1 MIGGAGAIHPKRNN
15 NNNKTDKDMV
25 NEKPNVPPT
34 ARYTLREAAKILGV
48 NAKTISRAIERG
60 AMRCGYRKMN
70 DMPYVEG
77 KEIMR
82 MWQESW

>member
-1 MIGGAGAIHPKRNN
+1 
-15 NNNKTDKDMV
+15 MV

-34 ARYTLREAAKILGV
+34 ARYSLREAAKILGV

-60 AMRCGYRKMN
+60 VLRCGYRKMN
-70 DMPYVEG
+70 NMPYVEG